1 MFTRQ
6 TMDMVP
12 RLRFVDSN
20 VSVYTALCTCYPLA
34 KLVQDED
41 KPGELFFQFSNMDR
55 RRILEE
61 ALKGSIK
68 LNETARKLEMT
79 PTETFR
85 QLQRLTEAALLEK
98 LPGDRYGAT
107 AYARLVF
114 GSSAHLRFI
123 SQHREFFLTHDA
135 SRLPAEFRLRLG
147 DLSKGILFTDN
158 ITSLN
163 KLTELLRNAKER
175 IDIMAEERFG
185 VHSEIMDQRQQE
197 GVKLRGLLQESLIPT
212 VRTLP
217 RSNHPPPEMR
227 VIPRVCA
234 AMMMTE
240 KEAGVTLPRTDGK
253 FDQIGFYGTDE
264 SFLRWT
270 GDLFRDQWERAKP
283 WHP

>member
-1 MFTRQ
+1 M
-6 TMDMVP
+6 
-12 RLRFVDSN
+12 
-20 VSVYTALCTCYPLA
+20 A

-41 KPGELFFQFSNMDR
+41 RPGELFFQLSNIDR

-68 LNETARKLEMT
+68 LNETARKLGMT

-85 QLQRLTEAALLEK
+85 QLQRLTEGDLLEK

-107 AYARLVF
+107 AYARLVLDSF
-114 GSSAHLRFI
+114 APLHFI

-147 DLSKGILFTDN
+147 DLSKGELFTDN

-175 IDIMAEERFG
+175 IDIMVEERFG
-185 VHSEIMDQRQQE
+185 VHAEIMKQRQLE
-197 GVKLRGLLQESLIPT
+197 GVKLRGLMEESLIP
-212 VRTLP
+212 VARALP
-217 RSNHPPPEMR
+217 RSNQPPTEMR

-240 KEAGVTLPRTDGK
+240 REAGVTLPRTDGK
-253 FDQIGFYGTDE
+253 FDQVGFYGTDE

-270 GDLFRDQWERAKP
+270 GDLFRDQWEKAKP
-283 WHP
+283 WYP